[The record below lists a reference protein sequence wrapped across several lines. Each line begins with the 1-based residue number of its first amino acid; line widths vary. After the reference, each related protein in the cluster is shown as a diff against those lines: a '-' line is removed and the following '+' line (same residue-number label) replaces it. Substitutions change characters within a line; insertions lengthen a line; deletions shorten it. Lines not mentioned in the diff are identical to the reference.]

1 MKSAINELQR
11 SVPPW
16 IPLSTPCPRYR
27 QHSVAMKLLFCKLVG
42 DGASSGLSHST
53 RAAQHSGDSRNK
65 KGGGHC
71 GAKENVGGATKMSIL
86 HGDFSLL

>member
-65 KGGGHC
+65 KR
-71 GAKENVGGATKMSIL
+71 GGALRGQGKCRGGNKNVYL
-86 HGDFSLL
+86 AW

>member
-1 MKSAINELQR
+1 MVHPVVYHIAQER
-11 SVPPW
+11 
-16 IPLSTPCPRYR
+16 
-27 QHSVAMKLLFCKLVG
+27 
-42 DGASSGLSHST
+42 HST
-53 RAAQHSGDSRNK
+53 VAILEIK